1 MASDYRNRF
10 NLLTFL
16 IFLTFMK
23 KILFVLVAGLF
34 ALTACQK
41 AEVAPTVYSVDEVF
55 EQGEALVGDTIL
67 VEGNCLHLC
76 KHGGKKAFLQSSE
89 DGEFIRANAVEFESF
104 AGECINNK
112 VRVRGV
118 LRAIEVPVEQPVVEE
133 EHHHESEEACGV
145 CSTVKKFYVDAIEY
159 EIIAE

>member
-1 MASDYRNRF
+1 
-10 NLLTFL
+10 
-16 IFLTFMK
+16 MK

-41 AEVAPTVYSVDEVF
+41 AEEAPTVYSVDEVYA
-55 EQGEALVGDTIL
+55 QADSLGLVGDTIY

-89 DGEFIRANAVEFESF
+89 EGEFIRANAVDFEAF

-112 VRVRGV
+112 VRVYGV
-118 LRAIEVPVEQPVVEE
+118 LRTMEIPVEQQQEVKEE
-133 EHHHESEEACGV
+133 EHHHEGEEACGV
-145 CSTVKKFYVDAIEY
+145 CSSVKKFYIDAVSY
-159 EIIAE
+159 DIIAE

>member
-1 MASDYRNRF
+1 
-10 NLLTFL
+10 
-16 IFLTFMK
+16 MK

-41 AEVAPTVYSVDEVF
+41 AVEAPTVYSVDEVYV
-55 EQGEALVGDTIL
+55 QGDSLVGDTIY

-89 DGEFIRANAVEFESF
+89 EGEFIRANAVEFESF

-112 VRVRGV
+112 VRVYGV
-118 LRAIEVPVEQPVVEE
+118 LRALEIPVEQPKVEAQSGATQQVAAEE
-133 EHHHESEEACGV
+133 EHHHEGEEACGV
-145 CSTVKKFYVDAIEY
+145 CSSVKKYYLDAVSY
-159 EIIAE
+159 DIIVE

>member
-1 MASDYRNRF
+1 
-10 NLLTFL
+10 
-16 IFLTFMK
+16 MK

-41 AEVAPTVYSVDEVF
+41 AEVAPTVYSVDEVYA
-55 EQGEALVGDTIL
+55 QADSLGLVGDTIY

-89 DGEFIRANAVEFESF
+89 EGEFIRANAVDFEAF

-112 VRVRGV
+112 VRVYGV
-118 LRAIEVPVEQPVVEE
+118 LRTMEIPVEQPKVEGESGATQQAAAEE
-133 EHHHESEEACGV
+133 EHHHEEGEEACGV
-145 CSTVKKFYVDAIEY
+145 CSSVKKYFLDAVSY
-159 EIIAE
+159 DIIAE

>member
-1 MASDYRNRF
+1 
-10 NLLTFL
+10 
-16 IFLTFMK
+16 MK

-41 AEVAPTVYSVDEVF
+41 AEVAPTVYSVDEVYV
-55 EQGEALVGDTIL
+55 QGDSLVGDTIY

-89 DGEFIRANAVEFESF
+89 EGEFIRANAVEFESF

-112 VRVRGV
+112 VRVYGV
-118 LRAIEVPVEQPVVEE
+118 LRAIEIPVEPAAVEE
-133 EHHHESEEACGV
+133 EHHHEEGEEACGV
-145 CSTVKKFYVDAIEY
+145 CSSVKKFYLDAVSY
-159 EIIAE
+159 DIIAE

>member
-1 MASDYRNRF
+1 
-10 NLLTFL
+10 
-16 IFLTFMK
+16 MK

-41 AEVAPTVYSVDEVF
+41 AVEAPTVYSVDEVYV
-55 EQGEALVGDTIL
+55 QGDSLVGDTIY

-89 DGEFIRANAVEFESF
+89 EGEFIRANAVEFESF

-112 VRVRGV
+112 VRVYGV
-118 LRAIEVPVEQPVVEE
+118 LRAIEIPVEPAAVEE
-133 EHHHESEEACGV
+133 EHHHEEGEEACGV
-145 CSTVKKFYVDAIEY
+145 CSTVKKYYLDAVSY
-159 EIIAE
+159 NIITE

>member
-1 MASDYRNRF
+1 
-10 NLLTFL
+10 
-16 IFLTFMK
+16 MK

-34 ALTACQK
+34 ALTACHK
-41 AEVAPTVYSVDEVF
+41 AEVAPTVYSVDEVYA
-55 EQGEALVGDTIL
+55 QADSLGLVNDTIY

-89 DGEFIRANAVEFESF
+89 EGEFIRANAVDFEAF

-112 VRVRGV
+112 VRVYGI
-118 LRAIEVPVEQPVVEE
+118 LRAMEIPVEQPKVEAESGATQQAAAEE
-133 EHHHESEEACGV
+133 EHHHKEGEEACGV
-145 CSTVKKFYVDAIEY
+145 CSSVKKYFLDAVSY

>member
-1 MASDYRNRF
+1 
-10 NLLTFL
+10 
-16 IFLTFMK
+16 MK

-41 AEVAPTVYSVDEVF
+41 AEEAPTVYSVDEVYA
-55 EQGEALVGDTIL
+55 QADSLGLVGDTIY

-89 DGEFIRANAVEFESF
+89 EGEFIRANAVDFEAF

-112 VRVRGV
+112 VRVYGV
-118 LRAIEVPVEQPVVEE
+118 LRTMEIPVEPATVEE
-133 EHHHESEEACGV
+133 EHHHEEGEEACGV
-145 CSTVKKFYVDAIEY
+145 CSSVKKFYIDAVSY
-159 EIIAE
+159 DIIAE

>member
-1 MASDYRNRF
+1 
-10 NLLTFL
+10 
-16 IFLTFMK
+16 MK

-41 AEVAPTVYSVDEVF
+41 AEVAPTVYSVDEVYV
-55 EQGEALVGDTIL
+55 QGDSLVGDTIY

-89 DGEFIRANAVEFESF
+89 EGEFIRANAVEFDAF

-112 VRVRGV
+112 VRVYGV
-118 LRAIEVPVEQPVVEE
+118 LRAMEIPVEQPQVAQEE
-133 EHHHESEEACGV
+133 EHHHEGEEACGV
-145 CSTVKKFYVDAIEY
+145 CSSVKKFYIDAVSY
-159 EIIAE
+159 DIIAE

>member
-1 MASDYRNRF
+1 
-10 NLLTFL
+10 
-16 IFLTFMK
+16 MK

-41 AEVAPTVYSVDEVF
+41 AEVAPTVYSVDEVYV
-55 EQGEALVGDTIL
+55 QGDSLVGDTIY

-89 DGEFIRANAVEFESF
+89 EGEFIRANAVEFESF

-112 VRVRGV
+112 VRVYGV
-118 LRAIEVPVEQPVVEE
+118 LRAIEIPVEPAAVEE
-133 EHHHESEEACGV
+133 EHHHEEGEEACGV
-145 CSTVKKFYVDAIEY
+145 CSTVKKYYIDALSY
-159 EIIAE
+159 EIIVAE